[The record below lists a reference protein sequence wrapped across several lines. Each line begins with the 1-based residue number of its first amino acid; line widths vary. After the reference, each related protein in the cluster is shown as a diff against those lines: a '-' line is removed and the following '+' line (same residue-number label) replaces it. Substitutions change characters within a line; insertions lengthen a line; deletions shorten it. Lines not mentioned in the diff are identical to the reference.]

1 MTGLGFGF
9 IFPRTELEIAM
20 QTMIIIVGESIYANF
35 FALFAVSIYNRSKK
49 RIENM
54 KRLEESKKLAV
65 LRNFSNDIKS

>member
-1 MTGLGFGF
+1 
-9 IFPRTELEIAM
+9 M

-35 FALFAVSIYNRSKK
+35 FALFAVSIYNRSRK

-54 KRLEESKKLAV
+54 KRLEESKKLAI